1 MEETSSACEK
11 KGKNVRGCQRLDKE
25 SQLPPGGIANVN
37 VGARLSNVLYPNVL
51 ARSRIWILIEQRRQR
66 RRRTFID
73 SKRSP
78 DDSAI
83 RSHIQSG
90 GPCIL
95 IPLLRSTRYPEI
107 AKLSRTKSRHSQ
119 GPILTSR

>member
-11 KGKNVRGCQRLDKE
+11 KGKNVRVCQRLDKE
-25 SQLPPGGIANVN
+25 SQLPPGQRGSS
-37 VGARLSNVLYPNVL
+37 LPNVLYPNVL

-83 RSHIQSG
+83 RSYIQSG

-95 IPLLRSTRYPEI
+95 IPLLRSTRYPE
-107 AKLSRTKSRHSQ
+107 
-119 GPILTSR
+119 